1 MLCVQYSCWQVSRV
15 QATRA
20 VSLPDVL
27 EEGGRVGRERSRSRR
42 KVKVERQAQSSED
55 LLQL

>member
-1 MLCVQYSCWQVSRV
+1 M

-27 EEGGRVGRERSRSRR
+27 EEGGMRGCEGGMRGGRERSRSRR
-42 KVKVERQAQSSED
+42 KVKLDRQAQSSED

>member
-1 MLCVQYSCWQVSRV
+1 MSRV

-27 EEGGRVGRERSRSRR
+27 EEGGRGRERSRGRR
-42 KVKVERQAQSSED
+42 KVSKVDRQAQSSED